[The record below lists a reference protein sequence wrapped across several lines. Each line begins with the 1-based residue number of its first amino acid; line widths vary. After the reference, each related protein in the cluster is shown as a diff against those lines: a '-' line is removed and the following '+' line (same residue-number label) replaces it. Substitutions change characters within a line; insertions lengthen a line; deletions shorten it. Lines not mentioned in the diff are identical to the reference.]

1 MAPRRR
7 RRGAALECVLA
18 LRRADPLISLTDAIM
33 ILYVAENPGINMSE
47 LADVAGLNLATAS
60 RCARSLSDP
69 ATPGSLPPYSG
80 LLAIEPNPQDP
91 RGRILRL
98 SDAGEG
104 LRRHIDEAIQRGV
117 LTDGS
122 AAR

>member
-1 MAPRRR
+1 MEPRRR
-7 RRGAALECVLA
+7 RRSAALECVLA
-18 LRRADPLISLTDAIM
+18 LRRADPMISLTDAIL
-33 ILYVAENPGINMSE
+33 ILYVAENPGINMTE

-60 RCARSLSDP
+60 RCARSLAD
-69 ATPGSLPPYSG
+69 AANPGSLPPYSG

-117 LTDGS
+117 LIDGT